1 MVRCSNGFAILL
13 GRAFYQKKNGEYFLY
28 YLMIGKLCLLTKKYI
43 FYNEKLPSNLILD

>member
-28 YLMIGKLCLLTKKYI
+28 YLMIGKLCLLTKKNI
-43 FYNEKLPSNLILD
+43 FIMKNYPLI